1 MSHDRQAG
9 ARPGECYY
17 SIKLCTTYH
26 SSLSHHKNKVI
37 KILLI
42 KLQSKQSHAFTGK
55 HLLWVCQY
63 LSIHANNIDN

>member
-17 SIKLCTTYH
+17 SIKLCTTC
-26 SSLSHHKNKVI
+26 LSHHKNKVI

-42 KLQSKQSHAFTGK
+42 KLQSKQCVNYYYSRPHAFTGK
-55 HLLWVCQY
+55 HLLCHNGY
-63 LSIHANNIDN
+63 ANT